1 MTLYEIT
8 NEIELRNRLEDSE
21 TNSEETIKILEIL
34 ENNYIDKLERYG
46 KVLQNIKSDIEALSE
61 EIKRLSGKKESL
73 ERSFEN
79 LKNGI
84 KESMIRLNMR
94 QVKTPLFS
102 FSISNSIPKIE
113 IGIDAKIPKEFLT
126 YKEPQVNKIE
136 LKKAIQDGLIVDGVR
151 LLQGKRLV
159 VK

>member
-21 TNSEETIKILEIL
+21 TNSEEAIKILEIL

-84 KESMIRLNMR
+84 KESMIRLNMK
-94 QVKTPLFS
+94 QVKTPLFT
-102 FSISNSIPKIE
+102 FSIGNSIPKIE
-113 IGIDAKIPKEFLT
+113 IASDAKIPEEFLIH
-126 YKEPQVNKIE
+126 KDPQINKIE

>member
-8 NEIELRNRLEDSE
+8 NEIELRSKLEDSE

-34 ENNYIDKLERYG
+34 ENNYMDKLESYG
-46 KVLQNIKSDIEALSE
+46 KVLQNIKSDIEVVNA
-61 EIKRLSGKKESL
+61 EIKRLINKKENLETSL
-73 ERSFEN
+73 EK

-126 YKEPQVNKIE
+126 YKEPQINKIE
-136 LKKAIQDGLIVDGVR
+136 LKKAIQDGLIIDGVR
-151 LLQGKRLV
+151 LLQNKRLII
-159 VK
+159 K